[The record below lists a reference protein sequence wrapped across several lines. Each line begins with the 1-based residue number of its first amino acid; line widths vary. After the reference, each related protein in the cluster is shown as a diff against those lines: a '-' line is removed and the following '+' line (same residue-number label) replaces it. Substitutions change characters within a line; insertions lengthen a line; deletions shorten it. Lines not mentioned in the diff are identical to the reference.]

1 MKVLLT
7 STSFQDTPGEHQK
20 VLYNQGYHVDTL
32 RGPLRSSELIPII
45 SKYDGIIC
53 GDDEINEEVIK
64 EGSFAKLKIISKYG
78 VGLDKI
84 DLISAKKYGIP
95 VTNCIGANHIA
106 VSEHVF
112 GLILSFYK
120 NICSENNITKQ
131 GKWDRLIGNEI
142 YGKKIGIIGLGRI
155 GKEVSIRAK
164 SFGLNVFAYDIKIDK
179 KFVEDHDIKVIN
191 SLSEICQVS
200 DILTLHLTLSIENKN
215 IISKKLIKKYFNKGM
230 ILVNTSRGELVD
242 IDGIIWGLEEKIIGA
257 YLTDVLDIEPMP
269 SNYPLTKFDNVII
282 TPHIGSR
289 TYESVERQGLM
300 AVNNLIS
307 NLH

>member
-7 STSFQDTPGEHQK
+7 STSFQDTPGDHQI
-20 VLYNQGYHVDTL
+20 VLNNQGYDVDTL
-32 RGPLRSSELIPII
+32 RGPLKSEELIPII

-53 GDDEINEEVIK
+53 GDDDINEEVIK
-64 EGSFAKLKIISKYG
+64 KGSMAKLKIISKYG

-112 GLILSFYK
+112 GLILSYYK
-120 NICSENNITKQ
+120 NICLENNITKQ

-142 YGKKIGIIGLGRI
+142 YGKTIGIIGLGKI

-164 SFGLNVFAYDIKIDK
+164 SFGLNVIAYDIKIDR
-179 KFVEDHDIKVIN
+179 KFVEENDINVVN

-200 DILTLHLTLSIENKN
+200 NILTLHLNLSIENKN
-215 IISKKLIKKYFNKGM
+215 IISIQFLHKFLRKIPYIRPPSFKNNSVINFLRYGSNIHIIYLARPSFHSKRIFFN
-230 ILVNTSRGELVD
+230 I
-242 IDGIIWGLEEKIIGA
+242 
-257 YLTDVLDIEPMP
+257 
-269 SNYPLTKFDNVII
+269 
-282 TPHIGSR
+282 
-289 TYESVERQGLM
+289 
-300 AVNNLIS
+300 
-307 NLH
+307 